1 MTKEEREVF
10 TKRLSKIVK
19 LVDKVGNIYTFKVCN
34 ELMDGD
40 NYINISDDM
49 LREKLILA
57 HMNPSLQYIT
67 ITYESWG
74 NELRYKT
81 ISYIFSDAS
90 YSVSSNTLKSDD
102 YRNTCDIVSD
112 LYKYF

>member
-10 TKRLSKIVK
+10 TERLSKIVK
-19 LVDKVGNIYTFKVCN
+19 LIDKVGNTCTFKVCN
-34 ELMDGD
+34 EFMDGD

-74 NELRYKT
+74 SGLRYKT
-81 ISYIFSDAS
+81 ISYILNNIS
-90 YSVSSNTLKSDD
+90 YSVSNNTLKSDD
-102 YRNTCDIVSD
+102 YKDTCDIVSD